1 MHSETTVRFVILT
14 DLFYVERWKQ
24 EEELKES
31 FRDVYLTYILRQNV
45 WFLLESVYL
54 VFFFFVKMPPNNIF
68 ALIVGNLVD
77 TESI

>member
-54 VFFFFVKMPPNNIF
+54 VIIFFVKMPPNNIF
-68 ALIVGNLVD
+68 SLIVGNLVD